1 MATAN
6 NNLTTNFNVD
16 PYYDDY
22 GQTDNFYRVLY
33 RPGYA
38 VQARELTQQQTILQ
52 NQIHRFGNHIFR
64 DGSDVSGATE
74 AIDTVGVFRL
84 KPAYAGSSIDVSSF
98 EGKYVR
104 ARDSENVYRVKK
116 AVAAAGGDYDHIYVQ
131 FIQSAPNPSANLV
144 TSLITQVS
152 NNEIVDFSSSFI
164 NSNTGLFLGSNTGT
178 AQIISTSEGSL
189 AKRPVGV
196 GFLYS
201 SDQSVRYHKGFFL
214 RGAIQTAAI
223 APNVEHTVSVG
234 FQSTE
239 SIISSDEDSRLTDPA
254 RGSYNYAAPGAD
266 RLKIDLTLTTKPLS
280 DIGDLPITSNNYF
293 EVARIKDGEIVR
305 VRPAPDYNLLG
316 DVLAQRT
323 FEESGNYSIEGFNL
337 NVSNTAATTAN
348 LVAKFSMGTAYVKGY
363 RIRTTGTADVALPK
377 ARATDTV
384 TEQKITALYGNYLFV
399 SGLSQ
404 ALLESGDRIELH
416 SNATPSASTKIGEAY
431 VKNLEYSSGTGA
443 GRIYKLFLFDVSI
456 TSTDSNLNSVK
467 CVIRGTQ
474 SSYTAYAAID
484 STSITSFDKTG
495 DAVSGSAAVRFTS
508 IGGIKVGQSVSA
520 SGFTANTIVSS
531 ISFDTVTFSNA
542 STVSN
547 TNQVFGFQSVELQDK
562 EYKESIFMLPH
573 SHTSNTVNV
582 DYKFKRKFAS
592 VSFSGGNTTIQTLD
606 SKERFA
612 SGSLVNENFIVVV
625 KSGGTGSTPNS
636 ENLDMTAGLRSV
648 TVPAATPGSPGQAII
663 ELDDPSFSGVCDILA
678 TIDVT
683 ADTRRVKTRTVT
695 TKTFASGYPTSDTS
709 LSLGYADVIKIN
721 AIYEGNTTFVSSN
734 TGQVIAANSSATT
747 TIRDIKNNF
756 NFSKNQRDAF
766 YDHSTITLKP
776 GLASSTNQILVSF
789 DYYAHGG
796 GLGYFS
802 DLSYPDYNLIP
813 FYTTSAGVNIA
824 LRDSIDFRPTRSANT
839 STYYYTSTKAFD
851 QSQIVDSQ
859 AFEVEA
865 DYSYYKRLVHKLVL
879 DRDGQV
885 VLSSGESRLSNPPI
899 PQTSSD
905 TMLLATVFMNPYTYN
920 EKDLRIKLEDN
931 SRYTMRDIGAL
942 ERRIENLEYYT
953 SLNLLETQVQSTQFL
968 DDNGDAR
975 YKNGFI
981 VDPFNGH
988 SVGNIFDRDYKA
1000 SVDRRRQ
1007 VMRPTFTG
1015 DTTPMVA
1022 QSGST
1027 LSINNK
1033 MVTLPYTESKF
1044 VDQRLASDTIN
1055 VNPFQVVSFVGSVSL
1070 DPSSDAW
1077 TDNKNVSVT
1086 VNSNGDLDHLSYLKS
1101 QEGLEYGSWQATG
1114 GREYA
1119 GTTHTNFQVATE
1131 FNNEWLDNNQQTG
1144 VYTSQISTQGSQ
1156 SVTRKSVQT
1165 TTDTSVN
1172 TVLTNS
1178 VYYPY
1183 MRTRKVNFTIEGARP
1198 NIRLHLIF
1206 GGVDCTSWMAPNTFS
1221 SSRAEAVVYSSDP
1234 AKQVTTDQ
1242 FGSASGYFWV
1252 PNNQQILSSAAYAA
1266 DPNATVASDGSNTRA
1281 IEQRF
1286 EAGTVDVIFC
1296 DNFINPKF
1304 STSYA
1309 ATTYSSRGQ
1318 LDTYTTTTTMTKRY
1332 NLVYQNAGS
1341 IQSAQVETGFFLTS
1355 ANSPDQIY
1363 HDMATIESK
1372 YRPGQTYTVDA
1383 DARAFAENHI
1393 ARVYEE
1399 FLGRRPE
1406 PEGYRYWLESY
1417 LEGAFGVV
1425 DANNPD
1431 TIQRME
1437 DIVRH
1442 SGQNNRDASVVYGSG
1457 ENPNVVCTYGY
1468 DPLAQTF
1475 FIPGEFYPDGIF
1487 VTSVDVFMAQKDTN
1501 NLPIR
1506 VELRPTVNGFPSA
1519 EQSIPLSQVSLK
1531 PSEVNANATTPT
1543 ATNVKFK
1550 APIHLPPGEYCVVL
1564 LTDSLEYI
1572 SYIATIGNERVDGT
1586 GFVTEQPTLGSLF
1599 KSQNARTWT
1608 PQQESDLA
1616 FVLYKADFSTG
1627 ANYSLTMS
1635 ANNVA
1640 RPAYNTSA
1648 GHANTVGEYDIAN
1661 VSMPKFDDNKKF
1673 VTTYEL
1679 RTKNLGGAVQPFEK
1693 VLPNQDLYFD
1703 ASKEITT
1710 DGDMQLKVTFRS
1722 SDKDVS
1728 PYFDLG
1734 ATNTSLIKNVINAPP
1749 SGNNFVA
1756 ETQASDNY
1764 AQARYITRRVA
1775 LADGL
1780 SATALKVLVDQNMP
1794 FGSSVE
1800 VYYRVINS
1808 DDETNFE
1815 DRPYVLMGR
1824 RQGADTINQ
1833 SISSFNEY
1841 EYFADDIKYTGTNG
1855 STYNKFDVYSIKI
1868 VMYAT
1873 STVAAPSFRNFRAI
1887 ALA

>member
-1 MATAN
+1 MASAN

-22 GQTDNFYRVLY
+22 DQTDNFYRILY

-52 NQIHRFGNHIFR
+52 NQIHRFGNHVFR

-74 AIDTVGVFRL
+74 ALDTVGVFRL
-84 KPAYAGSSIDVSSF
+84 KPSYAGSSIDVSSF

-104 ARDSENVYRVKK
+104 TRGSEKLYRVKK
-116 AVAAAGGDYDHIYVQ
+116 AVAATGGEYDHIYVQ
-131 FIQSAPNPSANLV
+131 YIQSANSSANLI
-144 TSLITQVS
+144 TSVLTDVS

-164 NSNTGLFLGSNTGT
+164 NTNTGLFFSNTGT
-178 AQIISTSEGSL
+178 AQILSTSEGSL

-201 SDQSVRYHKGFFL
+201 SDESVRYHKGLFL
-214 RGAIQTAAI
+214 RGGQQTTVV
-223 APNVEHTVSVG
+223 APNVEHTISIG

-239 SIISSDEDSRLTDPA
+239 TIITSDDNSKLTDPA

-266 RLKIDLTLTTKPLS
+266 RLKVDITLTSKPLS
-280 DIGDLPITSNNYF
+280 DISAPPITSNNYF
-293 EVARIKDGEIVR
+293 EVARIKNGEIVR
-305 VRPAPDYNLLG
+305 QRPSPDYNILG
-316 DVLAQRT
+316 DVIAQRT
-323 FEESGNYSIEGFNL
+323 YEESGNYSIEGFNL
-337 NVSNTAATTAN
+337 NISNTTATTAN

-363 RIRTTGTADVALPK
+363 RIRTKGTTDVALPK
-377 ARATDTV
+377 SRATDSV

-399 SGLSQ
+399 SGLSK
-404 ALLESGDRIELH
+404 ALLGNGDRIELH
-416 SNATPSASTKIGEAY
+416 SNATPSATTKIGEAY
-431 VKNLEYSSGTGA
+431 VKNLEYYSGTGA
-443 GRIYKLFLFDVSI
+443 NRIYKLFLFDVSL
-456 TSTDSNLNSVK
+456 TASDKNLNNVK
-467 CVIRGTQ
+467 CVIRGTHT
-474 SSYTAYAAID
+474 SYTAYAAID

-495 DAVSGSAAVRFTS
+495 DPVSGSADVRFTS
-508 IGGIKVGQSVSA
+508 IGGIKVGQGVSA
-520 SGFTANTIVSS
+520 PGFTANTIVSS

-547 TNQVFGFQSVELQDK
+547 TNQVFTFESVELQDK
-562 EYKESIFMLPH
+562 EHKKSIFILPH
-573 SHTSNTVNV
+573 THTANTINV

-606 SKERFA
+606 GKERFA
-612 SGSLVNENFIVVV
+612 SAALVNENFIVVV
-625 KSGGTGSTPNS
+625 KSGGTGSTPNL
-636 ENLDMTAGLRSV
+636 ENLDMTASGRSV
-648 TVPAATPGSPGQAII
+648 TVPAATPGNPGQAII
-663 ELDDPSFSGVCDILA
+663 ELNDATFSGVCDIIA

-683 ADTRRVKTRTVT
+683 ADTRRVKTRTVG
-695 TKTFASGYPTSDTS
+695 TKTFASGYPTSATS

-721 AIYEGNTTFVSSN
+721 AIYEGNSTFVSSN

-747 TIRDIKNNF
+747 TIRDVTNNF
-756 NFSKNQRDAF
+756 NLSKNQRDAF

-776 GLASSTNQILVSF
+776 GLDASTNQILVSF

-813 FYTTSAGVNIA
+813 FYTTSTGVRIA
-824 LRDSIDFRPTRSANT
+824 LRDSIDFRPTRTSNT
-839 STYYYTSTKAFD
+839 SSYYYTSSKVFD

-859 AFEVEA
+859 TFEVEA

-879 DRDGQV
+879 DREGTV
-885 VLSSGESRLSNPPI
+885 VLSSGESRLNNPPI

-942 ERRIENLEYYT
+942 EKRIENLEYYT

-981 VDPFNGH
+981 VDPFSGH
-988 SVGNIFDRDYKA
+988 SVGNVFDKDYKA
-1000 SVDRRRQ
+1000 SIDRRRQ

-1022 QSGST
+1022 QSGGT
-1027 LSINNK
+1027 LSINSK

-1077 TDNKNVSVT
+1077 TDNKDVAVT

-1101 QEGLEYGSWQATG
+1101 LEGLEYGSWQATG
-1114 GREYA
+1114 PREYS
-1119 GTTHTNFQVATE
+1119 GTVHSNFQIASE
-1131 FNNEWLDNNQQTG
+1131 FNNEWLDNNQRQG
-1144 VYTSQISTQGSQ
+1144 AYTSQISTQGSQ

-1165 TTDTSVN
+1165 TTDTSIN
-1172 TVLTNS
+1172 TDLTSS

-1198 NIRLHLIF
+1198 NTRLHLIL
-1206 GGVDCTSWMAPNTFS
+1206 GGVDCTDHMAPSTFS
-1221 SSRAEAVVYSSDP
+1221 SSRAEDVLYSSSYD
-1234 AKQVTTDQ
+1234 KHVITDK

-1252 PNNQQILSSAAYAA
+1252 PNSQQVLSSAAYKAN
-1266 DPNATVASDGSNTRA
+1266 PLATVAADRSNARKDG
-1281 IEQRF
+1281 ERF
-1286 EAGTVDVIFC
+1286 EAGTIDVIFC

-1309 ATTYSSRGQ
+1309 ATTYSSRGR

-1332 NLVYQNAGS
+1332 DLVYESAGS
-1341 IQSAQVETGFFLTS
+1341 ITSARTETGYFLTS
-1355 ANSPDQIY
+1355 ARSPASLYNEMGSI
-1363 HDMATIESK
+1363 TS
-1372 YRPGQTYTVDA
+1372 PWTGNLYTVNA
-1383 DARAFAENHI
+1383 DAQSFAENQI

-1406 PEGYRYWLESY
+1406 PAGYRYWLESY
-1417 LEGAFGVV
+1417 IDGKFGPVP
-1425 DANNPD
+1425 ATAE
-1431 TIQRME
+1431 TISNME
-1437 DIVRH
+1437 RIVRH
-1442 SGQNNRDASVVYGSG
+1442 SGQVNRDASVVYGTG

-1487 VTSVDVFMAQKDTN
+1487 VTSVDIFMAQKDRT
-1501 NLPIR
+1501 NLPLR
-1506 VELRPTVNGFPSA
+1506 VEIRPTVNGFPSA
-1519 EQSIPLSQVSLK
+1519 EQSIPLSKVSLK
-1531 PSEVNANATTPT
+1531 PDEVNANATTPT

-1550 APIHLPPGEYCVVL
+1550 APIHLPPGEYCIVL
-1564 LTDSLEYI
+1564 LTDSLDYI
-1572 SYIATIGNERVDGT
+1572 SYIATIGNERVDGS

-1635 ANNVA
+1635 ANNIA
-1640 RPAYNTSA
+1640 RAAYNA
-1648 GHANTVGEYDIAN
+1648 NVALANTVGQYDIAN
-1661 VSMPKFDDNKKF
+1661 ISMPKFDDNKKF
-1673 VTTYEL
+1673 VTSYEL
-1679 RTKNLGGAVQPFEK
+1679 RTKNLGGSVQPFEK

-1703 ASKEITT
+1703 TSKDITT
-1710 DGDMQLKVTFRS
+1710 NSDLQLKVTFKS
-1722 SDKDVS
+1722 SDTNVS

-1734 ATNTSLIKNVINAPP
+1734 ATNVSLIKNVINAPP

-1756 ETQASDNY
+1756 ETEASDNY

-1780 SATALKVLVDQNMP
+1780 SATALKVFVDQSMP

-1841 EYFADDIKYTGTNG
+1841 EYFADNIKYTGTNG
-1855 STYNKFDVYSIKI
+1855 STYNKFDLFSIKI

-1873 STVAAPSFRNFRAI
+1873 STAAAPSFRNFRAI

>member
-1 MATAN
+1 MASAN

-22 GQTDNFYRVLY
+22 DQTDNFYRILY
-33 RPGYA
+33 RPGFA

-52 NQIHRFGNHIFR
+52 NQIHRFGNHVFR

-74 AIDTVGVFRL
+74 ALDTVGVFRL
-84 KPAYAGSSIDVSSF
+84 KPAFAGSSIDVTAF
-98 EGKYVR
+98 EGKY
-104 ARDSENVYRVKK
+104 ARTRSSEKVYRVKK
-116 AVAAAGGDYDHIYVQ
+116 AVPASGGEFDHIYVQ
-131 FIQSAPNPSANLV
+131 FIQSANSSANLINSV
-144 TSLITQVS
+144 ITQVS

-164 NSNTGLFLGSNTGT
+164 NTNTGLFFSNTGA
-178 AQIISTSEGSL
+178 AQIISTGDGSL
-189 AKRPVGV
+189 SKRPVGV

-201 SDQSVRYHKGFFL
+201 SGESVRYHKGLFL
-214 RGAIQTAAI
+214 RGGPQTTAV
-223 APNVEHTVSVG
+223 APNVEHTISIG
-234 FQSTE
+234 FESTE
-239 SIISSDEDSRLTDPA
+239 SIVTSDNNNKLTDPA

-266 RLKIDLTLTTKPLS
+266 RLKVDLTLTSKVLS
-280 DIGDLPITSNNYF
+280 DISAPPITSNNYF
-293 EVARIKDGEIVR
+293 EIARVRDGEIVR
-305 VRPAPDYNLLG
+305 QRPAPDYNKLA

-323 FEESGNYSIEGFNL
+323 YEESGNYSVEGFDL
-337 NVSNTAATTAN
+337 NISNTAATTAN

-363 RIRTTGTADVALPK
+363 RIRTKGTTDVPLPK

-399 SGLSQ
+399 SGLSR
-404 ALLESGDRIELH
+404 ALLGSGDRIELH
-416 SNATPSASTKIGEAY
+416 SNATPSATTKIGEAY

-443 GRIYKLFLFDVSI
+443 SRIYKLFLFDVSI
-456 TSTDSNLNSVK
+456 TATDKNLNNVK
-467 CVIRGTQ
+467 CVIRGTH

-484 STSITSFDKTG
+484 STSVTSFNKTG
-495 DAVSGSAAVRFTS
+495 DAVAASSNVRFTS
-508 IGGIKVGQSVSA
+508 VGGIKVGQAVTA
-520 SGFTANTIVSS
+520 SGFTANTIVTA

-547 TNQVFGFQSVELQDK
+547 TNQVFSFESVELQDK
-562 EYKESIFMLPH
+562 EYKKSIFILPH
-573 SHTSNTVNV
+573 THTANTVNV
-582 DYKFKRKFAS
+582 DYKFKRKFAD

-606 SKERFA
+606 GKERFA
-612 SGSLVNENFIVVV
+612 SAALVSENFIVVV
-625 KSGGTGSTPNS
+625 KSGGTGSTPNN
-636 ENLDMTAGLRSV
+636 ENLDMTASGRSV
-648 TVPAATPGSPGQAII
+648 TVPAATPGNPGQAQIS
-663 ELDDPSFSGVCDILA
+663 LNDATFSGVCDIIA
-678 TIDVT
+678 AIDVT
-683 ADTRRVKTRTVT
+683 ADTRRVKTRTVG
-695 TKTFASGYPTSDTS
+695 TKTFANGYPTSVTS

-721 AIYEGNTTFVSSN
+721 AIYEGNSTFVSSN
-734 TGQVIAANSSATT
+734 TGQVIPANNSTNT
-747 TIRDIKNNF
+747 TIRNVTSSF
-756 NFSKNQRDAF
+756 NFSGNQRDAF

-776 GLASSTNQILVSF
+776 GLPASTNQILVSF
-789 DYYAHGG
+789 DYYSHGG

-802 DLSYPDYNLIP
+802 DLSYPDYTLIP
-813 FYTTSAGVNIA
+813 FYTTSTGVRIA

-839 STYYYTSTKAFD
+839 SSYYYTTSKVFN

-859 AFEVEA
+859 TFEVEA

-879 DRDGQV
+879 DREGQV
-885 VLSSGESRLSNPPI
+885 VLTSGESRLNAPPI

-905 TMLLATVFMNPYTYN
+905 TMLLATIFMNPYTYN

-931 SRYTMRDIGAL
+931 SRYTMRDIGGL

-953 SLNLLETQVQSTQFL
+953 SLNLLESQVQSTQFL
-968 DDNGDAR
+968 DNNGDAR

-988 SVGNIFDRDYKA
+988 SVGNIFDRNYKA
-1000 SVDRRRQ
+1000 SIDRRRQ

-1022 QSGST
+1022 QSGGT
-1027 LSINNK
+1027 LSINSK

-1055 VNPFQVVSFVGSVSL
+1055 VNPFQVVSFVGSVLL

-1077 TDNKNVSVT
+1077 TDNKNVAVT

-1101 QEGLEYGSWQATG
+1101 LEGLEYGSWQATG
-1114 GREYA
+1114 PRTVSDTVHGS
-1119 GTTHTNFQVATE
+1119 FQVATE
-1131 FNNEWLDNNQQTG
+1131 FNNEWLDNKQRDG
-1144 VYTSQISTQGSQ
+1144 VYAAQISTLGSQ

-1165 TTDTSVN
+1165 TVDTSIN
-1172 TVLTNS
+1172 TALTNS

-1198 NIRLHLIF
+1198 NTRLHLIL

-1221 SSRAEAVVYSSDP
+1221 SSRAEEVLYESRPIKHVI
-1234 AKQVTTDQ
+1234 TDK

-1252 PNNQQILSSAAYAA
+1252 PNSQQVLSAAAYKANPLASVAA
-1266 DPNATVASDGSNTRA
+1266 NGSNARK
-1281 IEQRF
+1281 IGQRF
-1286 EAGTVDVIFC
+1286 EAGTIDVIFC

-1309 ATTYSSRGQ
+1309 ATTYSSRGK

-1332 NLVYQNAGS
+1332 DLVYESAGS
-1341 IQSAQVETGFFLTS
+1341 IQSSQVETGFFLTT
-1355 ANSPDQIY
+1355 ADSPNDIY
-1363 HDMATIESK
+1363 NEMASVGSPW
-1372 YRPGQTYTVDA
+1372 RNGQTYTVDA
-1383 DARAFAENHI
+1383 SAQAFAENHI

-1406 PEGYRYWLESY
+1406 IEGYRYWLESY
-1417 LEGAFGVV
+1417 LDGAFGAVP
-1425 DANNPD
+1425 ANAD
-1431 TIQRME
+1431 TIANME
-1437 DIVRH
+1437 NIIRH
-1442 SGQNNRDASVVYGSG
+1442 SGQVNRDASVVYGTG
-1457 ENPNVVCTYGY
+1457 DNPNIVCTYGY

-1487 VTSVDVFMAQKDTN
+1487 VTSVDIFMAQKDSN
-1501 NLPIR
+1501 NLPLRI
-1506 VELRPTVNGFPSA
+1506 EIRPTVNGFPSS
-1519 EQSIPLSQVSLK
+1519 EESIPLSKVSLK

-1550 APIHLPPGEYCVVL
+1550 APIHLPPGEYCIVL
-1564 LTDSLEYI
+1564 LTDSLDYI
-1572 SYIATIGNERVDGT
+1572 SYIATIGNERVDGS

-1635 ANNVA
+1635 ANNIA
-1640 RPAYNTSA
+1640 RAAYNA
-1648 GHANTVGEYDIAN
+1648 NVALANTVGQYDIAN
-1661 VSMPKFDDNKKF
+1661 ISMPKFDDNKKF
-1673 VTTYEL
+1673 VTSYEL
-1679 RTKNLGGAVQPFEK
+1679 RTKNLGGSVQPFEK

-1703 ASKEITT
+1703 TSKDITT
-1710 DGDMQLKVTFRS
+1710 NSDLQLKVTFKS
-1722 SDKDVS
+1722 SDTNVS

-1734 ATNTSLIKNVINAPP
+1734 ATNISLIKNVINAPP

-1756 ETQASDNY
+1756 ETESTDNY
-1764 AQARYITRRVA
+1764 ARARYITRKVA
-1775 LADGL
+1775 LAEGL

-1794 FGSSVE
+1794 FGSTVE

-1815 DRPYVLMGR
+1815 DRPYVLMGK

-1841 EYFADDIKYTGTNG
+1841 EYFADNIKYTGTNG
-1855 STYNKFDVYSIKI
+1855 STYNKFDVFSIKI
-1868 VMYAT
+1868 VMYAS
-1873 STVAAPSFRNFRAI
+1873 STAAAPSFRNFRAI

>member
-22 GQTDNFYRVLY
+22 DQTDNFYRILY

-52 NQIHRFGNHIFR
+52 NQIHRFGNHVFR

-74 AIDTVGVFRL
+74 ALDTVGVFRL
-84 KPAYAGSSIDVSSF
+84 KPAYGGTSIDVSSF

-104 ARDSENVYRVKK
+104 TRSSEKLYRVKK
-116 AVAAAGGDYDHIYVQ
+116 AVAAADGEYDHIYVQ
-131 FIQSAPNPSANLV
+131 FIQSSNLSANLI
-144 TSLITQVS
+144 TSTITQVS
-152 NNEIVDFSSSFI
+152 NNEIIDFSSSFI
-164 NSNTGLFLGSNTGT
+164 NSNTGLFFSNTGA

-201 SDQSVRYHKGFFL
+201 SDNSVRYHKGLFL
-214 RGAIQTAAI
+214 RGDIQTTAVAA
-223 APNVEHTVSVG
+223 NVEHIVSVG

-239 SIISSDEDSRLTDPA
+239 SVITSDDDGKLTDPA

-266 RLKIDLTLTTKPLS
+266 RLKVDLTLTSKPLA
-280 DIGDLPITSNNYF
+280 DIGASPTDSDNFF
-293 EVARIKDGEIVR
+293 EIARIKNGELIR
-305 VRPAPDYNLLG
+305 IRPAPDYNVLG

-323 FEESGNYSIEGFNL
+323 FEESGNYSVEGLDL
-337 NVSNTAATTAN
+337 NVSNTGSTTAN

-363 RIRTTGTADVALPK
+363 RVQTKGTVDVALPK

-399 SGLSQ
+399 SGLSK
-404 ALLESGDRIELH
+404 ALFGNNDRIELH
-416 SNATPSASTKIGEAY
+416 SNATPSATTKIGEAY

-443 GRIYKLFLFDVSI
+443 NRIYKLFLFDVDVSA
-456 TSTDSNLNSVK
+456 TDKNLNNAK
-467 CVIRGTQ
+467 CVIAGTH
-474 SSYTAYAAID
+474 SSYTAYAQID
-484 STSITSFDKTG
+484 STSITSFNKTG
-495 DAVSGSAAVRFTS
+495 DAVSGSADVRFTS
-508 IGGIKVGQSVSA
+508 IDGIRVGQAVNA

-531 ISFDTVTFSNA
+531 ISFDTVTFSNP
-542 STVSN
+542 SSVTN
-547 TNQVFGFQSVELQDK
+547 TDQVFTFESVELQDK
-562 EYKESIFMLPH
+562 EHKKSIFLLPH
-573 SHTSNTVNV
+573 SHTANTVNV
-582 DYKFKRKFAS
+582 DYKFKRKFTD
-592 VSFSGGNTTIQTLD
+592 VSFSGGITTIQTIN

-612 SGSLVNENFIVVV
+612 SGSLVSENFIVVV
-625 KSGGTGSTPNS
+625 KSGGTASTPTN
-636 ENLDMTAGLRSV
+636 ENLDMTTSGRLV
-648 TVPAATPGSPGQAII
+648 NIPAVTPGSPGQAII
-663 ELDDPSFSGVCDILA
+663 ELNDATFGGVCDVIA
-678 TIDVT
+678 TINVT
-683 ADTRRVKTRTVT
+683 DDTRRVKTRTNG
-695 TKTFASGYPTSDTS
+695 TKTFASGYPTSATS

-721 AIYEGNTTFVSSN
+721 AIYEGNSTFVSSN
-734 TGQVIAANSSATT
+734 TGQVIAANNSANT
-747 TIRDIKNNF
+747 TIRNVTTKF
-756 NFSKNQRDAF
+756 NLTGNQQDAF

-776 GLASSTNQILVSF
+776 GLEASTNQILVDF

-796 GLGYFS
+796 GLGYFT
-802 DLSYPDYNLIP
+802 DLSYPDYTLIP
-813 FYTTSAGVNIA
+813 FYTTSAGVNIS

-839 STYYYTSTKAFD
+839 SSYYYTSLKEFD

-859 AFEVEA
+859 TFEVEA

-885 VLSSGESRLSNPPI
+885 VLSSGESRLNNPPI

-931 SRYTMRDIGAL
+931 SRYTMRDVGAL

-968 DDNGDAR
+968 DNNGDAR
-975 YKNGFI
+975 YKNGFV

-988 SVGNIFDRDYKA
+988 SVGNVFDRDYKA

-1015 DTTPMVA
+1015 DSTPMVA
-1022 QSGST
+1022 QAGGT

-1033 MVTLPYTESKF
+1033 MVTLPFSESKF

-1055 VNPFQVVSFVGSVSL
+1055 VNPFQVVSFVGSVLL
-1070 DPSSDAW
+1070 DPSSDSW

-1101 QEGLEYGSWQATG
+1101 QEGYEYGSWQATG

-1119 GTTHTNFQVATE
+1119 GTAHTNFQVASE
-1131 FNNEWLDNNQQTG
+1131 FNNGWLDNNQATG

-1156 SVTRKSVQT
+1156 GVTKKSVQT
-1165 TTDTSVN
+1165 TTETSVN
-1172 TVLTNS
+1172 TTLTNS
-1178 VYYPY
+1178 VYYPF
-1183 MRTRKVNFTIEGARP
+1183 MRTRKVHFTIEGARP

-1206 GGVDCTSWMAPNTFS
+1206 GGVDCTSWMAPDSFS
-1221 SSRAEAVVYSSDP
+1221 SSRAEAVIYSSSPD
-1234 AKQVTTDQ
+1234 KHVITDQ

-1252 PNNQQILSSAAYAA
+1252 PNNQQVLSSAAYAA
-1266 DPNATVASDGSNTRA
+1266 NPLATVASNGSNTRK
-1281 IEQRF
+1281 IDQRF
-1286 EAGTVDVIFC
+1286 EAGTVDIIFC

-1309 ATTYSSRGQ
+1309 ATTYSSRGK

-1332 NLVYQNAGS
+1332 DLVYESAGS
-1341 IQSAQVETGFFLTS
+1341 IQSSRVEAGFFLTS
-1355 ANSPDQIY
+1355 ANDPDDIY
-1363 HDMATIESK
+1363 TDMANIGSPW
-1372 YRPGQTYTVDA
+1372 RDGATYAVDA

-1406 PEGYRYWLESY
+1406 PDGYRYWLESY
-1417 LEGAFGVV
+1417 MDGAFGVV
-1425 DANNPD
+1425 DATNPE
-1431 TIQRME
+1431 TIANME
-1437 DIVRH
+1437 NIVRH
-1442 SGQNNRDASVVYGSG
+1442 SGQVNRDASVVFGTG
-1457 ENPNVVCTYGY
+1457 ENPDIVCTYGY

-1475 FIPGEFYPDGIF
+1475 TIPGEFYPDGIF

-1501 NLPIR
+1501 NLPLR
-1506 VELRPTVNGFPSA
+1506 VELRRTVNGFPSA
-1519 EQSIPLSQVSLK
+1519 EESIPLSKVSLK
-1531 PSEVNANATTPT
+1531 PSEINANATTPT

-1550 APIHLPPGEYCVVL
+1550 SPIHLPPGEYCVVL
-1564 LTDSLEYI
+1564 LTDSLDYI
-1572 SYIATIGNERVDGT
+1572 SYIATIGNERIDGT

-1640 RPAYNTSA
+1640 RVEYNA
-1648 GHANTVGEYDIAN
+1648 NVAIANTVGEYDVAN
-1661 VSMPKFDDNKKF
+1661 ISMPKFDDNKKF

-1679 RTKNLGGAVQPFEK
+1679 RTKNLGGSVQPFEK

-1703 ASKEITT
+1703 ASKDITT
-1710 DGDMQLKVTFRS
+1710 DSDLQLKVTFRS
-1722 SDKDVS
+1722 SDPDVS

-1749 SGNNFVA
+1749 SGNNFVS
-1756 ETQASDNY
+1756 ETAASDNY

-1775 LADGL
+1775 LAEGL
-1780 SATALKVLVDQNMP
+1780 SATSLKVFVDQNMP
-1794 FGSSVE
+1794 LGSTVE

-1808 DDETNFE
+1808 DDETNFK

-1833 SISSFNEY
+1833 NISSFNEY

-1855 STYNKFDVYSIKI
+1855 SIYNKFDIFSIKI

-1873 STVAAPSFRNFRAI
+1873 STAAAPSFRNFRAI

>member
-22 GQTDNFYRVLY
+22 DQTDNFYRILY

-52 NQIHRFGNHIFR
+52 NQIHRFGNHVFR

-74 AIDTVGVFRL
+74 VLDTVGVFRL

-104 ARDSENVYRVKK
+104 TRSSEKVYKVKK
-116 AVAAAGGDYDHIYVQ
+116 AVAAGGGEYDHIYVQ
-131 FIQSAPNPSANLV
+131 FVQSANAVANLI
-144 TSLITQVS
+144 TSTITQVS

-164 NSNTGLFLGSNTGT
+164 NSNTGLFFSNTGT

-201 SDQSVRYHKGFFL
+201 SDQSVRYHKGHFL
-214 RGAIQTAAI
+214 RGESQTIAVAA
-223 APNVEHTVSVG
+223 NVEHNISVG

-239 SIISSDEDSRLTDPA
+239 SVISSDDNSKLTDPA

-266 RLKIDLTLTTKPLS
+266 RLKIDLTLVAKTLDNISTPPS
-280 DIGDLPITSNNYF
+280 DSDDFF
-293 EVARIKDGEIVR
+293 EIARIKNGELVR
-305 VRPAPDYNLLG
+305 VRPSPDYNVLG

-323 FEESGNYSIEGFNL
+323 YEESGNYSVEGFDL

-363 RIRTTGTADVALPK
+363 RIRTKGTTDVALPK

-384 TEQKITALYGNYLFV
+384 TEQKITALYGNYLFIN
-399 SGLSQ
+399 GLSNG
-404 ALLESGDRIELH
+404 LLESGDRIELH
-416 SNATPSASTKIGEAY
+416 SNATPGPTTKIGEAY

-443 GRIYKLFLFDVSI
+443 NRIYKLFLFDVSV
-456 TSTDSNLNSVK
+456 SATDKNLNNVK
-467 CVIRGTQ
+467 CIIRGTQ
-474 SSYTAYAAID
+474 ASYTAYAAID
-484 STSITSFDKTG
+484 SSSITSFDKTG
-495 DAVSGSAAVRFTS
+495 NPSSGSADVRFTS
-508 IGGIKVGQSVSA
+508 IGGIRVGQVVTA
-520 SGFTANTIVSS
+520 PGFTANTIVSS
-531 ISFDTVTFSNA
+531 ISFDTVTFSNP

-547 TNQVFGFQSVELQDK
+547 TNQVFSFESVEFKDK
-562 EYKESIFMLPH
+562 DDKKSVFLLPH
-573 SHTSNTVNV
+573 SHAANTVNV

-612 SGSLVNENFIVVV
+612 SAALVNENFVVVV
-625 KSGGTGSTPNS
+625 KSGGTGSTPNLQ
-636 ENLDMTAGLRSV
+636 NLDMTVSGRSV

-663 ELDDPSFSGVCDILA
+663 ELNDPSFSGVCDIIA

-683 ADTRRVKTRTVT
+683 ADTRRVKTRTVG
-695 TKTFASGYPTSDTS
+695 TKTFASGYPTSTTS
-709 LSLGYADVIKIN
+709 LSLGYPDVIKIN
-721 AIYEGNTTFVSSN
+721 AIYEGNSTFVSSN
-734 TGQVIAANSSATT
+734 TGQVISANNSANT
-747 TIRDIKNNF
+747 TIRDVTSNF
-756 NFSKNQRDAF
+756 NLSINQRDSF

-776 GLASSTNQILVSF
+776 GLDASTNQILVDF

-813 FYTTSAGVNIA
+813 FYTTSAGVRIA
-824 LRDSIDFRPTRSANT
+824 LRDSIDFRPTRTSNT
-839 STYYYTSTKAFD
+839 SSYYYTSSKVFD
-851 QSQIVDSQ
+851 QNQIVDSQ
-859 AFEVEA
+859 TFEVEA

-879 DRDGQV
+879 DREGQV
-885 VLSSGESRLSNPPI
+885 VLTSGESRLNNPPI

-1022 QSGST
+1022 QSGSG
-1027 LSINNK
+1027 LSINSK

-1044 VDQRLASDTIN
+1044 VDQQLASDTIN
-1055 VNPFQVVSFVGSVSL
+1055 VNPFQVVSFVGSVLL

-1114 GREYA
+1114 PREYA
-1119 GTTHTNFQVATE
+1119 GTTHTNFHVATE
-1131 FNNEWLDNNQQTG
+1131 FNNEWLDNNQASG

-1156 SVTRKSVQT
+1156 SVTKKSVQT
-1165 TTDTSVN
+1165 TTDTSIN

-1178 VYYPY
+1178 VYYPF

-1198 NIRLHLIF
+1198 NVRLHLIF
-1206 GGVDCTSWMAPNTFS
+1206 GGVDCTSWMAPDTFS
-1221 SSRAEAVVYSSDP
+1221 SSRAEAVIYSSSPD
-1234 AKQVTTDQ
+1234 KQVITDK

-1252 PNNQQILSSAAYAA
+1252 PNNQQVLSSAAYAA
-1266 DPNATVASDGSNTRA
+1266 NPLATVASDGSNARK
-1281 IEQRF
+1281 IDQRF

-1332 NLVYQNAGS
+1332 ELVYQNAGS
-1341 IQSAQVETGFFLTS
+1341 IQSSQVETGFFMT
-1355 ANSPDQIY
+1355 AVNDPEDIY
-1363 HDMATIESK
+1363 TDMASIGSPW
-1372 YRPGQTYTVDA
+1372 RNGATYTVDA
-1383 DARAFAENHI
+1383 DARAFAENEI

-1417 LEGAFGVV
+1417 LDGAFGVV
-1425 DANNPD
+1425 DATNPD
-1431 TIQRME
+1431 TIARME
-1437 DIVRH
+1437 EIVRH
-1442 SGQNNRDASVVYGSG
+1442 SGQVNRDASVVYGTG
-1457 ENPNVVCTYGY
+1457 ENPNVVCQYGY

-1487 VTSVDVFMAQKDTN
+1487 VTSVDIFMAQKDTN
-1501 NLPIR
+1501 NLPLR

-1519 EQSIPLSQVSLK
+1519 EETIPLSKVSLK

-1550 APIHLPPGEYCVVL
+1550 SPIHLPPGEYCVVL
-1564 LTDSLEYI
+1564 LTDSLDYI
-1572 SYIATIGNERVDGT
+1572 SYIATIGNERIDGT

-1616 FVLYKADFSTG
+1616 FVMYKADFSTG

-1640 RPAYNTSA
+1640 RAAYNA
-1648 GHANTVGEYDIAN
+1648 NVAIANTVGEYDIAN
-1661 VSMPKFDDNKKF
+1661 ISMPKFDDNKKF
-1673 VTTYEL
+1673 VTSYEL
-1679 RTKNLGGAVQPFEK
+1679 RTKNLGGSVQPFER

-1703 ASKEITT
+1703 VSKDITT
-1710 DGDMQLKVTFRS
+1710 DSDLQLKVTFRS
-1722 SDKDVS
+1722 SDTNIS

-1734 ATNTSLIKNVINAPP
+1734 ATNVSLIKNVINAPP
-1749 SGNNFVA
+1749 SGNDFVA
-1756 ETQASDNY
+1756 ETEASDNY

-1780 SATALKVLVDQNMP
+1780 SATALKVFVDQNMP

-1841 EYFADDIKYTGTNG
+1841 EYFADNIKYTGTNG

-1873 STVAAPSFRNFRAI
+1873 STAAAPSFRNFRAI